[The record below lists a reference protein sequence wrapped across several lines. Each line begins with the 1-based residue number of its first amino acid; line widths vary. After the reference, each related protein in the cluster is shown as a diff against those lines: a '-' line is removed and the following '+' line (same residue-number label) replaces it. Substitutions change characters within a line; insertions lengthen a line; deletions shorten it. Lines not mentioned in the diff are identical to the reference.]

1 MRPQSQGLR
10 CSAKKNK
17 ELSVKNLVGKKIV
30 VTAGRLREDID
41 GVRHYA
47 NHRRL
52 ESQGYAVASKLAVQ
66 GADVTVIA
74 PKNTLVPPAGCRL
87 IQQLADGLPLLSG
100 QDLMQAVDSF
110 VSKNSCDAVLCFAS
124 LASVR
129 PAERAEHK
137 KKMKSVEDAPVS
149 LTVVGNVDVEKR
161 ARRWGVPVLG
171 YNSWQEIFSASPIPK
186 WLSKG
191 MGAAL
196 DRRVAAYP
204 ITPLEAGED
213 FFEDAGQNLKHK
225 KVILTS
231 GPTEELL
238 TTTGDV
244 ITNFSSGRQG
254 YELALAFAH
263 TGAKVIYVVGP
274 TSFPPPLHKHIQVV
288 RTTSAKSML
297 AACEAHLPADIF
309 VGVAAV
315 ADFGCKKPFSLE
327 LAEKQKYD
335 LVLNQNPD
343 ILRTMGHHPEKRP
356 EVVVGFAAE
365 TDPEKILD
373 YAKGKLASKNADLIC
388 ANLVGRKRGHGGS
401 ENQIM
406 FVPRGG
412 EPRSLALMSK
422 RKTAFAI
429 VQEIAAHFPVA
440 NKAITKPFRDP
451 SDLAHT

>member
-1 MRPQSQGLR
+1 M
-10 CSAKKNK
+10 
-17 ELSVKNLVGKKIV
+17 KNLVGKKIV

-41 GVRHYA
+41 GVRHFA

-52 ESQGYAVASKLAVQ
+52 ENQGYAVASKLAAQ

-74 PKNTLVPPAGCRL
+74 PKNALVPPAGCRL
-87 IQQLADGLPLLSG
+87 IQQLADGSALLSG
-100 QDLMQAVDSF
+100 RDLMQVVDSF
-110 VSKNSCDAVLCFAS
+110 VSNNPCDAVLCFAS
-124 LASVR
+124 IASIR

-137 KKMKSVEDAPVS
+137 LKIKGAENTAVS
-149 LTVVGNVDVEKR
+149 LAVVGNVDVAAR
-161 ARRWGVPVLG
+161 AQRWDVSALG
-171 YNSWQEIFSASPIPK
+171 YNSRQELFSAFLIPK

-191 MGAAL
+191 MEAAL
-196 DRRVAAYP
+196 DRRVVAYP
-204 ITPLEAGED
+204 TAPLETGED
-213 FFEDAGQNLKHK
+213 FFEGAEQNLKHK

-231 GPTEELL
+231 GPTEELI
-238 TTTGDV
+238 TTAGDV
-244 ITNFSSGRQG
+244 ITNFSTGRQG

-263 TGAKVIYVVGP
+263 AGAKVIYVVGP

-327 LAEKQKYD
+327 LAEKQRYD

-343 ILRTMGHHPEKRP
+343 ILATMGHHPRQRP
-356 EVVVGFAAE
+356 DLVVGFAAE

-388 ANLVGRKRGHGGS
+388 ANLVGNKRGHSGS

-412 EPRSLALMSK
+412 EPRPLAIMSK
-422 RKTAFAI
+422 RKAAGEI
-429 VQEIAAHFPVA
+429 LQEVAAHFPAA

-451 SDLAHT
+451 SNLAHT